1 MLRKIFSIISL
12 VLTLALLAACGAG
25 TTKSADQP
33 ADSVTNVSDE
43 ITNETDADLEEVVEE
58 SDTAEDSDSDSNDEN
73 RSFDDIGGG
82 LANLKSYELHYS
94 YLFESTDEDGK
105 SSSSKIEYFQT
116 VIREPMSSHTKYIVT
131 DQDNTSKDM
140 MSEVFYLDGKNYIYG
155 VNNGEP
161 TCMFSSTSDND
172 GSDSILDPNTMISGL
187 ESAKLIARG
196 EDVNGIKTDRY
207 QVDEVSGG
215 LLITGEMSS
224 EAWVAQG
231 SDLVVKYIGKA
242 SGKGGMFSSSD
253 AEGSITWQYE
263 VTSIDSVS
271 SIELPEACQNT
282 GSTSDIPVPSNLTSQ
297 ASFGTMNVYT
307 TSDALADVV
316 KLYEDGLAANG
327 WTVEK
332 VDMGTPDV
340 VQLNATKEER
350 AISVMISSS
359 EGSDTNVMINEGQ

>member
-1 MLRKIFSIISL
+1 MLRKIFSIVTL
-12 VLTLALLAACGAG
+12 VLTLALLAACGGGAA
-25 TTKSADQP
+25 KDPEQP
-33 ADSVTNVSDE
+33 ADAVTTVSDE
-43 ITNETDADLEEVVEE
+43 TTNETDSDVVEDVE
-58 SDTAEDSDSDSNDEN
+58 DSDTAEDTDSNSNEEN

-94 YLFESTDEDGK
+94 YLFEGTDEDGK
-105 SSSSKIEYFQT
+105 TSTSKIEYFQT
-116 VIREPMSSHTKYIVT
+116 VIREPMSSHTKYVVT
-131 DQDNTSKDM
+131 DEEGSSNNM

-155 VNNGEP
+155 VSDGEP
-161 TCMFSSTSDND
+161 TCMFSSTEDND

-224 EAWVAQG
+224 EAWVAQD

-271 SIELPEACQNT
+271 EIELPEACQKT

-297 ASFGTMNVYT
+297 ASFGSMSVYT
-307 TSDALADVV
+307 TSDAMADVV

-327 WTVEK
+327 WTVEM
-332 VDMGTPDV
+332 VDMGSEEV

-350 AISVMISSS
+350 AISVMISTS
-359 EGSDTNVMINEGQ
+359 EGEDTNVMINEGQ